1 MACSVE
7 KRTHWLGHKM
17 RKARKLKL
25 IQPPHLRNGKIN
37 LFAFGFNNTLREI
50 SETLKQEKPFTEISI
65 PRNPSLPDKSI
76 RDYAVSHILPLLS
89 GGFGLLSSLRSRFQ
103 SPFCSFF

>member
-89 GGFGLLSSLRSRFQ
+89 GAFGLFKQ
-103 SPFCSFF
+103 SKVQVSVTFLFFF